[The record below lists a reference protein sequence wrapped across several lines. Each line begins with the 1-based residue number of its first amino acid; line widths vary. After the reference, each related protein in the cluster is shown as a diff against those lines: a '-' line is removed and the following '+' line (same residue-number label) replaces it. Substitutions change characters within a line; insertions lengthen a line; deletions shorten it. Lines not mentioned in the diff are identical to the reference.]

1 MCIRNNPIPMRA
13 TVFALL
19 FFALSITAPAL
30 EIEGIRIPPTA
41 TVSGQTLRLN
51 GAGLRTVVLLI
62 VPVKAYVA
70 SFYAPS
76 PLRSEKAVLAS
87 PGPMQFNFAFLQAVP
102 KGQVACAWRAQ
113 FEDSVS
119 HTYPGFAA
127 DRDAFIK
134 MFGALK
140 KGGVETVELDEDVT
154 RCYDDGILKGSVQG
168 RDFQKAFLSLWFG
181 SKPVM
186 PSLKSALLGK

>member
-1 MCIRNNPIPMRA
+1 MRA
-13 TVFALL
+13 TAFTL
-19 FFALSITAPAL
+19 FFVLLSITAPAL
-30 EIEGIRIPPTA
+30 EIEGVRIPPSA

-87 PGPMQFNFAFLQAVP
+87 SGPMRFDFTFLQAVP
-102 KGQVACAWRAQ
+102 QGQVARAWQAQ

-119 HTYPGFAA
+119 YAYPGFAG

-154 RCYDDGILKGSVQG
+154 RCYDDGDFKGSVQG

-181 SKPVM
+181 SNPVM

>member
-1 MCIRNNPIPMRA
+1 MCSRNNPIIMRA
-13 TVFALL
+13 TAFALL
-19 FFALSITAPAL
+19 FVLLSIAAPAL
-30 EIEGIRIPPTA
+30 EIEGIGIPQTA

-76 PLRSEKAVLAS
+76 PLRSENAVLAS
-87 PGPMQFNFAFLQAVP
+87 PGPMQFNFTFLQAVP
-102 KGQVACAWRAQ
+102 QGQVARAWQAQ

-119 HTYPGFAA
+119 CTYPGFAG

-140 KGGVETVELDEDVT
+140 KGGVETVELDADVT
-154 RCYDDGILKGSVQG
+154 RVYDDGILKGSVQG